1 MMFAYVSSG
10 SEPGFAGGIV
20 LALSNSAR
28 TDRPAHTAR
37 NASPASGGAIVP
49 FVKVFPWHTA
59 QSASNAVLP
68 AAACAAVY
76 CGAAPATAGA
86 AGLAGATVVVRC
98 GSIAAPVPSPT

>member
-1 MMFAYVSSG
+1 MLAYVASG
-10 SEPGFAGGIV
+10 SEPGFAGGIF
-20 LALSNSAR
+20 LELSYRAR
-28 TDRPAHTAR
+28 TDRPAHKAR

-76 CGAAPATAGA
+76 CGTAPATAGP
-86 AGLAGATVVVRC
+86 AGLAGATVVVRL
-98 GSIAAPVPSPT
+98 GSIALPVPSPT

>member
-1 MMFAYVSSG
+1 MMLAYVSSG

-20 LALSNSAR
+20 LALSYSAR
-28 TDRPAHTAR
+28 TDRPAHKAR

-49 FVKVFPWHTA
+49 FLNVFPWHTA

-86 AGLAGATVVVRC
+86 GLAGATVVVRW